1 MQNYTL
7 DSREV
12 AEMIGKEHKDL
23 LRDIR
28 RYCEQ
33 LAESKIALGD
43 FFAESTYL
51 DSNNQSRP
59 CFSVTK
65 KGCEF
70 ISHKLTGRKGAE
82 FTAQYINRFHKMEE
96 AIKQNT
102 IDRSQLSP
110 QMQMFYA
117 IADSQAKMELEQKRL
132 AQEVEE
138 VKQNQAAIAN
148 TFQKISNDEDFK
160 LWANKCIA
168 RIAES
173 HKFDKGVGT
182 NSNYAF
188 ARNES
193 YERLKSKWKCN
204 LDDRVSR
211 AKGRALQRNP
221 GISKTELDSIN
232 KLTVISADKSLRPVY
247 ETVIKEM
254 MIAYCVESN
263 AKINQGGTQITMEY
277 PGRERG

>member
-12 AEMIGKEHKDL
+12 AEMIGKDHKDL

-33 LAESKIALGD
+33 FAESNIALGD

-59 CFSVTK
+59 CYSVTK

-102 IDRSQLSP
+102 IDRSQLP
-110 QMQMFYA
+110 ATMQIMYA
-117 IADSQAKMELEQKRL
+117 MIDEQAKLTLKQQEQDKKIQVLEQK
-132 AQEVEE
+132 QETMIEAFASSADE
-138 VKQNQAAIAN
+138 
-148 TFQKISNDEDFK
+148 EDFK
-160 LWANKCIA
+160 AWANKCIA
-168 RIAES
+168 KIAES
-173 HKFDKGVGT
+173 PKFDKDVGV

-193 YERLKSKWKCN
+193 YDRLKKKRKCN
-204 LDDRVSR
+204 LEDRVSR

-232 KLTVISADKSLRPVY
+232 KLTIISADKNLRPVY

-254 MIAYCVESN
+254 IIAYCVDTDIKN
-263 AKINQGGTQITMEY
+263 
-277 PGRERG
+277 R

>member
-12 AEMIGKEHKDL
+12 AEMIGKDHKDL

-33 LAESKIALGD
+33 LGESKIALSD
-43 FFAESTYL
+43 FFAESTYVTEQ
-51 DSNNQSRP
+51 NKTMP
-59 CFSVTK
+59 CYMVTK

-96 AIKQNT
+96 AIEQNT
-102 IDRSQLSP
+102 IDRSQLP
-110 QMQMFYA
+110 VTMQIMYA
-117 IADSQAKMELEQKRL
+117 MMDEQATLTLKQQEQDRRMNRIEQKQD
-132 AQEVEE
+132 AMIETFSS
-138 VKQNQAAIAN
+138 AA
-148 TFQKISNDEDFK
+148 DEDDFK
-160 LWANKCIA
+160 AWVNKCIA

-173 HKFDKGVGT
+173 PKFDKGVGQ
-182 NSNYAF
+182 NSKYAC

-193 YERLKSKWKCN
+193 YDRLKKKWKCN
-204 LDDRVSR
+204 LDDRVAR

-221 GISKTELDSIN
+221 GISKAELDSIN
-232 KLTVISADKSLRPVY
+232 KLTVIASDKSLRPVY

-254 MIAYCVESN
+254 MIVYCVEAGEKPPN
-263 AKINQGGTQITMEY
+263 K
-277 PGRERG
+277 

>member
-12 AEMIGKEHKDL
+12 AEMIGKDHKDL

-33 LAESKIALGD
+33 LGESNIALSD
-43 FFAESTYL
+43 FFTESTYVTEQNKTL
-51 DSNNQSRP
+51 P

-96 AIKQNT
+96 AIEQNT
-102 IDRSQLSP
+102 IDRSQLP
-110 QMQMFYA
+110 ATMQIMYA
-117 IADSQAKMELEQKRL
+117 MMDEQAKLTIKQQEQDRKIQVLEQK
-132 AQEVEE
+132 QDTIIE
-138 VKQNQAAIAN
+138 
-148 TFQKISNDEDFK
+148 TFKTTADDDNFK
-160 LWANKCIA
+160 TWANKCIA
-168 RIAES
+168 KIAES
-173 HKFDKGVGT
+173 PKFDKGVGI

-193 YERLKSKWKCN
+193 YERLKKKWKCN
-204 LDDRVSR
+204 LEDRVSR

-221 GISKTELDSIN
+221 GISKTELDAIN
-232 KLTVISADKSLRPVY
+232 RLTIISADKSLRPVY

-254 MIAYCVESN
+254 MIAYCVDTDTKN
-263 AKINQGGTQITMEY
+263 
-277 PGRERG
+277 R